1 MPAGI
6 HNKLATLR
14 LISLGFISLWLIMPG
29 PAIAALDL
37 QQAVAIALQ
46 SDPEVNRHLARE
58 KSWQLNAVAENQ
70 LPDPKLRLGL
80 SNVPTDSFDLEQE
93 PMTQASIGIEQ
104 AFLRGDT
111 LELRQAQA
119 ESNASI
125 EQLEARLSRL
135 NLVRDVRLAYLD
147 VYMQVQS
154 AAILKKSRALFKQ
167 VREITQSQYSAGRAR
182 QQDVLRAELE
192 LGRLQDR
199 EIKTRV
205 REDEARAN
213 LAQWLGETA
222 WQALATE
229 FPQAPEFHKITDIDT
244 TLLHHPAVA
253 KETAMITAQQYTVKI
268 AEQQYKP
275 GFSLGLDYRKRF
287 GENPDGSDRSNML
300 ALLASVDL
308 PLFSENRQDKRV
320 AASQEQVNAAHYQR
334 AEAMRKLKRVYQ
346 NYSAQLERQ
355 RERQTG
361 YLNSLLKSAREN
373 TKASLRAY
381 QSGVTEFN
389 TLMRASITELEVMLD
404 ALRVDVDVA
413 IAEVQLDYI
422 TGGEQ

>member
-1 MPAGI
+1 
-6 HNKLATLR
+6 
-14 LISLGFISLWLIMPG
+14 
-29 PAIAALDL
+29 
-37 QQAVAIALQ
+37 
-46 SDPEVNRHLARE
+46 
-58 KSWQLNAVAENQ
+58 
-70 LPDPKLRLGL
+70 
-80 SNVPTDSFDLEQE
+80 
-93 PMTQASIGIEQ
+93 
-104 AFLRGDT
+104 
-111 LELRQAQA
+111 
-119 ESNASI
+119 
-125 EQLEARLSRL
+125 
-135 NLVRDVRLAYLD
+135 
-147 VYMQVQS
+147 MQVQS